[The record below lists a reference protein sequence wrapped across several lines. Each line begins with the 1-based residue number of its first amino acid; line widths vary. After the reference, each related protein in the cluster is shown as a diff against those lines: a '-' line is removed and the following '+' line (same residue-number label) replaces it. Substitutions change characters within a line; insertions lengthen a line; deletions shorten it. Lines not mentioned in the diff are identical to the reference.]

1 MRKSRYLV
9 AGASALIAP
18 FSLGAIAVG
27 LGMSDDGGIA
37 SSLLR
42 LLVFPHF
49 LPAICLGFL
58 YIDEEKYGSFRNLG
72 IVFEIASLV
81 LLAAM
86 LLPVYRDPESFAAG
100 NPDTAGLVGATIGF
114 IAAVL
119 VDTLGLLIL
128 FSHPDSR
135 DTHIAAA
142 EKEP

>member
-9 AGASALIAP
+9 AGASALITP

-27 LGMSDDGGIA
+27 AGLSDEGGIA

-58 YIDEEKYGSFRNLG
+58 YVDEEKYGNFRNLA
-72 IVFEIASLV
+72 IVFEIGSLL

-86 LLPVYRDPESFAAG
+86 LLPVYRDPESLAAG
-100 NPDTAGLVGATIGF
+100 NPDTAGLVGAAIGF

-119 VDTLGLLIL
+119 VDTLVLLIL
-128 FSHPDSR
+128 FSHPGSR
-135 DTHIAAA
+135 DNHNVAA